1 MPKGWQQAPQL
12 PEIVVPRNLRLVL
25 ITSGQ
30 YAKMA
35 VLCTCGWIE
44 NPTVIM
50 AIGVTIMRVV
60 GVREFRD
67 VATKLLKGR
76 VPVLIIRRSK
86 VAGDGDL
93 SLQLRRDMQLA
104 LARKIQA
111 SLKVK
116 GLTEQDILDDFEAT
130 RKARG

>member
-1 MPKGWQQAPQL
+1 
-12 PEIVVPRNLRLVL
+12 
-25 ITSGQ
+25 
-30 YAKMA
+30 
-35 VLCTCGWIE
+35 
-44 NPTVIM
+44 
-50 AIGVTIMRVV
+50 MRVV

-67 VATKLLKGR
+67 DVTKLLKER
-76 VPVLIIRRSK
+76 VPVLIMRRSK

>member
-1 MPKGWQQAPQL
+1 MCYIHAGGRRK
-12 PEIVVPRNLRLVL
+12 
-25 ITSGQ
+25 
-30 YAKMA
+30 
-35 VLCTCGWIE
+35 
-44 NPTVIM
+44 
-50 AIGVTIMRVV
+50 
-60 GVREFRD
+60 D
-67 VATKLLKGR
+67 VATKLLKER
-76 VPVLIIRRSK
+76 VPVLIMRRSK

>member
-1 MPKGWQQAPQL
+1 M
-12 PEIVVPRNLRLVL
+12 
-25 ITSGQ
+25 
-30 YAKMA
+30 
-35 VLCTCGWIE
+35 
-44 NPTVIM
+44 
-50 AIGVTIMRVV
+50 
-60 GVREFRD
+60 
-67 VATKLLKGR
+67 
-76 VPVLIIRRSK
+76 RRSK